1 MKFRVKVDLWRRG
14 NHRRGAVVDLPED
27 EGLSLVNANILE
39 GYSEGTAGV
48 LKELSGTEVPADIPE
63 GTEDT
68 KETPEEALPRPNRSA
83 STEDWAKYAESLGI
97 PAKGHS
103 RAELIALTSE

>member
-14 NHRRGAVVDLPED
+14 NHRRGAVVDLPKD

-39 GYSEGTAGV
+39 GYSEGTSEV
-48 LKELSGTEVPADIPE
+48 LKEPSNTEAPADAPE
-63 GTEDT
+63 GAEDT
-68 KETPEEALPRPNRSA
+68 KKAQEGALPRPNRSA

-97 PAKGHS
+97 PAKGRS